1 MTCFYP
7 TIRLRRSSVTV
18 ILRVPLRPSFST
30 TTAATIV
37 EESRFLDPVVCTY
50 LSLLQQ
56 FSTAPRFIRG
66 IHSRIVTNGLSTSI
80 FLATKLVKLYS
91 DCGRLRDA
99 HQVFV
104 GMRER
109 NLHLWTSIIGGYHR
123 NGLHKECLELY
134 NQMRSEAFEV
144 DSSICIIALKS
155 CEDLLDLQNGKK
167 IMDDAFGDGLD
178 RDPFF
183 GSASITFLVKFGEI
197 NDAWHL
203 FNKIPERDVVCWNA
217 MIGGYSRNGDVEKAV
232 ELFRGMQL
240 TGIKPSPVTM
250 ASLIQA
256 SAIGG
261 NVQLGRL
268 AHGYACV
275 CGMSFDALVQ
285 TCLVDMYGK
294 LKDVEHARRVFDRMI
309 NRNLVS
315 WNAMISACVQNG
327 KVADAFLLARRLVL
341 GVDSA
346 TLVSLLQGCAEIA
359 SLYHGKSLHSYA
371 MRRGLGHD
379 PIVSTATVDM
389 YSKCGSMS
397 SARKVFDRMSGKNVI
412 SWTAMV
418 AGYSQNGQA
427 DEALEVFKGMQA
439 ARIKPNSVT
448 LVSLLHACAH
458 IGSLRKGRTVQAYL
472 IRHGFEFEVVSL
484 TALIDM
490 YTKCGKLEPARRLFN
505 RCRST
510 RDAILWN
517 AMISGYGVHGRGR
530 DAIIVYDQMLKEG
543 VEPNETTFI
552 SLLAACSH
560 AGIVEEGRV
569 FFDSMER
576 IHGIRPTE
584 KHYACFV
591 DLLGRAGHVE
601 EAEEVIKGMPFEP
614 GAAVLEA
621 MLSACRTYRNS
632 ELGVQ
637 IADRLLQLDPTN
649 PGIYVLLSNIYAGAG
664 RWSEVDKVRAVMRSK
679 GLYKTPGYSLIEV
692 GGSVHAFFAR
702 DTCHPCSAQIYQ
714 MLDALLMQI
723 EAIGYT
729 PDTSSVLHNVSEE
742 MKVNML
748 FGHSERLAI
757 AFGLI
762 NTPAESV
769 IRITKNLR
777 VCGDCHT
784 WTKYI
789 SVVIKRDII
798 VRDANR
804 FHHFSEGRCSC
815 GDYW

>member
-1 MTCFYP
+1 MFYP
-7 TIRLRRSSVTV
+7 TARLHRSSVT
-18 ILRVPLRPSFST
+18 LLPPFFST
-30 TTAATIV
+30 TTAATTV
-37 EESRFLDPVVCTY
+37 EEPRFLDPVVRTY
-50 LSLLQQ
+50 LSLLQK
-56 FSTAPRFIRG
+56 FSRAPNSIRG
-66 IHSRIVTNGLSTSI
+66 IHSQIVTNGLSTSI

-91 DCGRLRDA
+91 ECGRLRDA

-104 GMRER
+104 SMRQR
-109 NLHLWTSIIGGYHR
+109 NLPLWNSILGGYHR
-123 NGLHKECLELY
+123 SGLHAECLELY
-134 NQMRSEAFEV
+134 NQMRSEGFGV
-144 DSSICIIALKS
+144 DSSICTLTLKS
-155 CEDLLDLQNGKK
+155 CENLLDWQNGKK
-167 IMDDAFGDGLD
+167 VMDDAFDNGLE

-183 GSASITFLVKFGEI
+183 GSASIGFLVKFGEI
-197 NDAWHL
+197 NDARRL
-203 FNKIPERDVVCWNA
+203 FDNIPERDVVCWNA
-217 MIGGYSRNGDVEKAV
+217 MIGGHARNGDVEKAV
-232 ELFRGMQL
+232 ELFLEMQMD
-240 TGIKPSPVTM
+240 GVRPSPVTI

-261 NVQLGRL
+261 NLQLGRL

-275 CGMSFDALVQ
+275 CGMSSDVLVQ

-294 LKDVEHARRVFDRMI
+294 LKDVECARQVFDRMI

-327 KVADAFLLARRLVL
+327 IVADAFLLARRLDL

-346 TLVSLLQGCAEIA
+346 TLVGLLQGCAEIA
-359 SLYHGKSLHSYA
+359 SLNHGKSLHCCA
-371 MRRGLGHD
+371 MRRRLEHD
-379 PIVSTATVDM
+379 LIVSTAIVDM

-397 SARKVFDRMSGKNVI
+397 NARNVFDRMPEKNVI

-427 DEALEVFKGMQA
+427 DEALKVFNGMQVA
-439 ARIKPNSVT
+439 GIKPNSVT

-458 IGSLRKGRTVQAYL
+458 IGSLRKGKTVQAYL
-472 IRHGFEFEVVSL
+472 VRHGLEFEVVSS

-490 YTKCGKLEPARRLFN
+490 YTKCGKLDSARRLFDT
-505 RCRST
+505 CRFA
-510 RDAILWN
+510 RDVILWN
-517 AMISGYGVHGRGR
+517 AMISGYGMHGCGC
-530 DAIIVYDQMLKEG
+530 DATVIYDQMLKDG
-543 VEPNETTFI
+543 IEPNETTFI
-552 SLLAACSH
+552 SLLTACSH
-560 AGIVEEGRV
+560 AGMVEKGRLY
-569 FFDSMER
+569 FDSMER
-576 IHGIRPTE
+576 SHGIKPTE
-584 KHYACFV
+584 KHYACLV
-591 DLLGRAGHVE
+591 DILGRAGHVE

-614 GAAVLEA
+614 GTAVLEA
-621 MLSACRTYRNS
+621 MLSACRTYKKS

-637 IADRLLQLDPTN
+637 IADKLLQLDPTN

-664 RWSEVDKVRAVMRSK
+664 RWGEVDKMRAVMRSR
-679 GLYKTPGYSLIEV
+679 GLYKTPGYTLIEV
-692 GGSVHAFFAR
+692 GGSVHAFLAG
-702 DTCHPCSAQIYQ
+702 DSSHPCSAQIHQ
-714 MLDALLMQI
+714 MLDTLLMQI
-723 EAIGYT
+723 EALGYT

-742 MKVNML
+742 MKIDML

-762 NTPAESV
+762 NTPAGSV

-804 FHHFSEGRCSC
+804 FHHFADGRCSC
-815 GDYW
+815 GDFW